1 MMDVHIV
8 HILMMNT
15 STFVTYDSKNF
26 HFIGSI
32 PEVQL
37 ARVPLDNEI
46 IRIYRQIPLQGER
59 SIPPSLQIVLDVGDA
74 PKRVGMKR
82 KAKVFEEVVYAK
94 SKPKQQLRKSKVIV
108 VDVDSEDHMLSNVCI
123 DDDFQ
128 IENDTTNISNMMKN
142 TTKPIFNTEI
152 LKISTLIPTSNVTT
166 PVAIQTKSKK
176 KLDYVG

>member
-1 MMDVHIV
+1 M
-8 HILMMNT
+8 
-15 STFVTYDSKNF
+15 
-26 HFIGSI
+26 
-32 PEVQL
+32 
-37 ARVPLDNEI
+37 
-46 IRIYRQIPLQGER
+46 
-59 SIPPSLQIVLDVGDA
+59 
-74 PKRVGMKR
+74 
-82 KAKVFEEVVYAK
+82 
-94 SKPKQQLRKSKVIV
+94 IV